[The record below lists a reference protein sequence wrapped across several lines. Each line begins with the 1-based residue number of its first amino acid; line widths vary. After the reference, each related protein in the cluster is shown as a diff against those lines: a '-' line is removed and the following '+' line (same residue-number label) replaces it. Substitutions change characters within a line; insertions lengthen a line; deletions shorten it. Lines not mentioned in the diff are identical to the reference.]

1 MWIAVDAMGGD
12 QAPASVVEGARRAAA
27 EDGARILLVGHR
39 DRLAPELRRLGLRPQ
54 ATEAGG
60 DGADDG
66 VPIPVGPGALELV
79 HAEDVVGMDEPA
91 TTPLRK
97 KPDSS
102 IRRCVELV
110 RAGRARAL
118 VTAGNTGA
126 AMVAAKMVIGTVAGV
141 ERPALAA
148 VLPNEVARTVL
159 LDVGANVDTR
169 PSHLRE
175 FAVMGHCYA
184 REVLGVE
191 RPRVGL
197 LSIGEEACK
206 GSEVTREVFKILQ
219 AAGLEFAGNV
229 EGSDVFSGRADVVV
243 CDGFVGNALLKSA
256 EALADL
262 ATRMLAKELRASAR
276 TRLGL
281 LLARPALER
290 FRMNTDYA
298 EYGAAPLLGLDGGCF
313 IAHGRSNP
321 RAIQSAV
328 RRAAEFAQADLHHK
342 IRDRLAE
349 LHSQEEKVLGQPA

>member
-1 MWIAVDAMGGD
+1 MWIALDAMGGD
-12 QAPASVVEGARRAAA
+12 QAPATVVAGACRAAS

-39 DRLAPELRRLGLRPQ
+39 DRIEPELRRLGLRLPLV
-54 ATEAGG
+54 ASAR
-60 DGADDG
+60 
-66 VPIPVGPGALELV
+66 GPGGRGAIELI
-79 HAEDVVGMDEPA
+79 HAEEAVGMDEPA
-91 TTPLRK
+91 VTPLRR

-102 IRRCVELV
+102 IRRCVDLV
-110 RAGRARAL
+110 REGRARAL

-126 AMVAAKMVIGTVAGV
+126 ALIAAKVVIGTVPGV

-148 VLPNEVARTVL
+148 VLPNAVARTVL

-169 PSHLRE
+169 PAHLRE

-184 REVLGVE
+184 REVLGIE

-197 LSIGEEACK
+197 LSIGEEQSK
-206 GSEVTREVFKILQ
+206 GSDLTREVFKILQ
-219 AAGLEFAGNV
+219 AAGLEFVGNV

-243 CDGFVGNALLKSA
+243 CDGFVGNAVLKSA

-262 ATRMLAKELRASAR
+262 ATRMLAKELRASWR
-276 TRLGL
+276 TRLGYT
-281 LLARPALER
+281 LARPAVER
-290 FRMNTDYA
+290 FRIHTDYA
-298 EYGAAPLLGLDGGCF
+298 EYGAAPLLGLGGGCF

-328 RRAAEFAQADLHHK
+328 RRATEFAQADLHLK

-349 LHSQEEKVLGQPA
+349 LHSQEERVLGQPA

>member
-12 QAPASVVEGARRAAA
+12 QAPRTVVEGACRAAV
-27 EDGARILLVGHR
+27 EDGIPILLVGHR
-39 DRLAPELRRLGLRPQ
+39 ERIEAELGRLRSCPPPGKREGLI
-54 ATEAGG
+54 E
-60 DGADDG
+60 
-66 VPIPVGPGALELV
+66 IV
-79 HAEDVVGMDEPA
+79 HAADVVGMDEPA
-91 TTPLRK
+91 VTPLRR

-102 IRRCVELV
+102 IRRAVELV
-110 RAGRARAL
+110 REGRARAL

-126 AMVAAKMVIGTVAGV
+126 ALIAAKVVIGTVPGV

-148 VLPNEVARTVL
+148 VLPNAVARTVL

-169 PSHLRE
+169 PAHLRE
-175 FAVMGHCYA
+175 FAVMGDSYA

-197 LSIGEEACK
+197 LSIGQEASK
-206 GSEVTREVFKILQ
+206 GSDLSREVFKSLQ
-219 AAGLEFAGNV
+219 GAGLDFIGNV
-229 EGSDVFSGRADVVV
+229 EGGDVFSGRADVVV
-243 CDGFVGNALLKSA
+243 CDGFVGNAVLKSA

-262 ATRMLAKELRASAR
+262 ATRLLAKELRATRR
-276 TRLGL
+276 TRLGF

-290 FRMNTDYA
+290 FRINTDYA
-298 EYGAAPLLGLDGGCF
+298 EYGAAPLLGLAGGCF

-328 RRAAEFAQADLHHK
+328 RRAVEFAQADVHLK

-349 LHSQEEKVLGQPA
+349 LHSQEERVLGQPA